1 MNKQIDINN
10 LQIITAMPD
19 GLQEWTWAY
28 DKKTGKIYRLVYI
41 GCACTD
47 KENTTVCL
55 TPEELKKEIDEY
67 GKDHPY
73 MIKDYERYLEGQ
85 KSE

>member
-1 MNKQIDINN
+1 MNKHIDINN

-19 GLQEWTWAY
+19 CLQEWTWAY

-47 KENTTVCL
+47 KENTTVSL
-55 TPEELKKEIDEY
+55 TPEELKKEMDEY

>member
-1 MNKQIDINN
+1 MKKLKQRRSSNR
-10 LQIITAMPD
+10 MR
-19 GLQEWTWAY
+19 
-28 DKKTGKIYRLVYI
+28 KRKTLSKNPGTRKHGKIYRLVYI